1 MSELRPILGE
11 APTEEEERLLCSARL
26 DVPPASGKRRA
37 LAAMG
42 VAAAITTAAGTG
54 GATAAVLRVGVL
66 VKWIAVAAIGGAVA
80 YAVEGAH
87 PHAARDVDH
96 RPPSA
101 AGLRAT
107 GAPTSAPAAPPPEG
121 SSPPTTGSPQMDSS
135 PPWPPRAVAR
145 ASEPPPARAT
155 LAAEVSAL
163 DDARRAL
170 ASGDA
175 AGALRDLD
183 AYNRTFARQRL
194 RPEAIVLRI
203 EVLLA
208 QGHWRRARDL
218 EQELM
223 TTDPDSAYAKHVRSL
238 LANGPP

>member
-1 MSELRPILGE
+1 MSEPRPTLGE
-11 APTEEEERLLCSARL
+11 ALTEEEELLLRSALL

-37 LAAMG
+37 LAAVG

-54 GATAAVLRVGVL
+54 GATAAATRVGVL
-66 VKWIAVAAIGGAVA
+66 VKWIAVGAIGGAAA
-80 YAVEGAH
+80 YAVEVAH
-87 PHAARDVDH
+87 PGTIRDADR

-101 AGLRAT
+101 AGLTAT
-107 GAPTSAPAAPPPEG
+107 GAPASAPAAPRHEG
-121 SSPPTTGSPQMDSS
+121 SNPATAGSPPMDPS
-135 PPWPPRAVAR
+135 PPSPPRAVAR
-145 ASEPPPARAT
+145 APEPPPARAT

-175 AGALRDLD
+175 DGALRDLD
-183 AYNRTFARQRL
+183 AYDRSFARQRL

-218 EQELM
+218 EHELT
-223 TTDPDSAYAKHVRSL
+223 TTDPGSAYAKHVRSL
-238 LANGPP
+238 LANGPR